1 MSGNTFICH
10 NWRMEGD
17 ATGIQRAEAREAAK
31 HPTKHRTALQQNI
44 IRPKMSIVQRLGN
57 LPWKQASYP
66 GTFLDVH
73 LSEPSPCGIT
83 ILWLLHEL
91 MDFLEAGTTSYKHF
105 YLSLTTYSSINV
117 CKIKESTHR
126 QRNE

>member
-1 MSGNTFICH
+1 MSGNTLVRH

-31 HPTKHRTALQQNI
+31 HPTKHRTARQQNI

-66 GTFLDVH
+66 GAFPDVR
-73 LSEPSPCGIT
+73 LSEPSPRGIT
-83 ILWLLHEL
+83 ILRLLHEF
-91 MDFLEAGTTSYKHF
+91 MDFSEAGTTSYRHF

-117 CKIKESTHR
+117 CKIKESAHR